1 MSRVLRLS
9 TTVGCI
15 LFVFLAVVYCGVE
28 ANQVLADLT
37 TGEEITV
44 NQCPMSQQKTKPSPE
59 AKLQYCTEY
68 TSSAC
73 CTPREDLE
81 VEQEINNYWRSLTG
95 HCPGCLA
102 NAKRFHCA
110 YRCSPNQRNFVN
122 PKKQPAGV
130 TTKAGVV
137 KICSDFC
144 QSWYKSCVNTSIAE
158 RFSSNANSFCVG
170 MIDSA
175 KGSSIQLSMYSCY
188 NDADAANT
196 CSGDTLPPLPKN
208 ETNIWFILTSLF
220 LGLVAIL
227 LIVALCAT
235 ETNEGAA
242 RIKREWEALDG
253 SKDPMEDTRL
263 IVN

>member
-1 MSRVLRLS
+1 MVHALRLS
-9 TTVGCI
+9 TGVRCI
-15 LFVFLAVVYCGVE
+15 LFVFLAVVYCRVE

-81 VEQEINNYWRSLTG
+81 VEQEINNYWRSFTG

-137 KICSDFC
+137 KMCSDFC
-144 QSWYKSCVNTSIAE
+144 QSWFKSCVNTSIAE

-242 RIKREWEALDG
+242 RLKREWEAMDG
-253 SKDPMEDTRL
+253 SKDPLEDTRL

>member
-1 MSRVLRLS
+1 M
-9 TTVGCI
+9 
-15 LFVFLAVVYCGVE
+15 
-28 ANQVLADLT
+28 
-37 TGEEITV
+37 
-44 NQCPMSQQKTKPSPE
+44 
-59 AKLQYCTEY
+59 
-68 TSSAC
+68 
-73 CTPREDLE
+73 
-81 VEQEINNYWRSLTG
+81 
-95 HCPGCLA
+95 
-102 NAKRFHCA
+102 
-110 YRCSPNQRNFVN
+110 
-122 PKKQPAGV
+122 
-130 TTKAGVV
+130 
-137 KICSDFC
+137 
-144 QSWYKSCVNTSIAE
+144 NTSIAE